1 MPLVWIAAIKMFPS
15 VFLFRALSGAGKAL
29 SPTFSDRLESSWWP
43 HRGWTEGLT
52 APPHCVFETQCTRGG
67 SLGIPYRQPGLKP
80 RLQRGPTC
88 CQRAVH
94 LFMKD
99 GKREQALDRGQK
111 RGVFKTKKIPFF
123 SVHPLQF
130 SDLSPP
136 LPLSCKDSNS
146 EIIIWN

>member
-1 MPLVWIAAIKMFPS
+1 MFSFLEPS
-15 VFLFRALSGAGKAL
+15 QGPGRHYHQHFQIDLSLRGDRIEVGRRVSQLHLTVCLRL
-29 SPTFSDRLESSWWP
+29 S
-43 HRGWTEGLT
+43 
-52 APPHCVFETQCTRGG
+52 APEEG
-67 SLGIPYRQPGLKP
+67 SLGIPYRQPGLKS

-146 EIIIWN
+146 EIII